1 MGGSMRLGCIAS
13 SFAFILFF
21 GLIALFIIPSLIIY
35 ALFYPFEK
43 YPQDRFQY
51 LSSVIYKIFFFS
63 FPKLKL
69 EIELLKELPNSAVY
83 VSTHQSNLDYPILGY
98 FIKKYLIMTTM
109 NFKKIPFI
117 SEVGHLIGI
126 RYLDKNNLGKISDT
140 YSEFEQMLQE
150 NRNVAFFV
158 EGTRGNGKELGRFK
172 KGAFRLAMKTNKPII
187 PIMIDGSGDIL
198 SKGNFCFSRTKRK
211 NIKVQMLEAIYPNKF
226 SNESDML
233 KYTYNIM
240 SKSCQK

>member
-1 MGGSMRLGCIAS
+1 MRLGCIAS

-21 GLIALFIIPSLIIY
+21 GLIGLFVIPSLLIY
-35 ALFYPFEK
+35 GISYPFVK

-63 FPKLKL
+63 IPRIKLDIKL
-69 EIELLKELPNSAVY
+69 LEELPKSAVY

-98 FIKKYLIMTTM
+98 FIQKYLIMTTM

-117 SEVGHLIGI
+117 SQVGHLIGI
-126 RYLDKNNLGKISDT
+126 RHLDKNNLGNISDT
-140 YSEFEQMLQE
+140 YGEFEQMLQE
-150 NRNVAFFV
+150 DRNVVFFA
-158 EGTRGNGKELGRFK
+158 EGTRGSGKGLGRFK

-187 PIMIDGSGDIL
+187 PIVIDGSADIL
-198 SKGNFCFSRTKRK
+198 AKGNFCFSGTKK
-211 NIKVQMLEAIYPNKF
+211 ANIKVQMLEPIYPDKF

-233 KYTYNIM
+233 KYTHNIM
-240 SKSCQK
+240 SESCQK